1 MCMSNLWKDW
11 RNQLTQALQYPNFR
25 NRGYAMAD
33 SICHVQIYKHING
46 SKKLLPTFLSSKD
59 DETAP
64 LRPQLVTAAEIPKM
78 FCAEVFVSGPPIE
91 VPRFTKLLQGQNA
104 GLPED
109 LWHLRYQQATDQGKI
124 IVWST
129 DKDSANALKA
139 IGDRPHFGSSHLRVP
154 VLVAA
159 VQHTAQMSRNNTHRP
174 PECMW
179 SLTAPTRC
187 HGRCSRCLL

>member
-78 FCAEVFVSGPPIE
+78 FRALVFVSGPPTE

-129 DKDSANALKA
+129 DKDSADALKA
-139 IGDRPHFGSSHLRVP
+139 IGDRPHFGLVCGLRPHQPDVMADA
-154 VLVAA
+154 VAA
-159 VQHTAQMSRNNTHRP
+159 CADVFALTETHLQP
-174 PECMW
+174 QET
-179 SLTAPTRC
+179 LPTVANC
-187 HGRCSRCLL
+187 IS